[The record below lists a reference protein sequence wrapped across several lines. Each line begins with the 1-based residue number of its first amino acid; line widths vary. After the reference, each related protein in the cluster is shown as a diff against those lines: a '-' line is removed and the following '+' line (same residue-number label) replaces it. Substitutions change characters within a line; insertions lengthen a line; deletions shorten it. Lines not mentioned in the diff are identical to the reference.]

1 MKSGWTVLH
10 CAAHHGAPR
19 ETVEKL
25 VAAGAEVDAVDRR
38 GRTALHEAASAG
50 EVEVAEVLV
59 DLGADPT
66 RKSKAALRPHTPSS
80 GRHSRWRARRRVS
93 GRVRTAGLRPARTA
107 RKSRPARS
115 SGWGSRSGSTTGTQ
129 STRSAAAR
137 ANRRRNSGHRRRRPR
152 LRLPNSRC
160 GAPRN
165 RRRAAQNALAPPPP
179 PAPPYRRREVRAHR
193 GPRCALLRP
202 LRLLAPHAHTRVTPG
217 GKQRFWFSLQR
228 ILCCTRK

>member
-50 EVEVAEVLV
+50 EAEVAEVLV
-59 DLGADPT
+59 ELGADPT

-80 GRHSRWRARRRVS
+80 GRHSRRARRRVS
-93 GRVRTAGLRPARTA
+93 GRARTAGLRPARTA

-115 SGWGSRSGSTTGTQ
+115 SGWGSLAH
-129 STRSAAAR
+129 AAAR

-152 LRLPNSRC
+152 LRLPTSRC

-179 PAPPYRRREVRAHR
+179 LPAARGARTPRPTVRTFAAAAPS
-193 GPRCALLRP
+193 GAPRP
-202 LRLLAPHAHTRVTPG
+202 HTRHAG
-217 GKQRFWFSLQR
+217 GETAVLVFSTTYTVL
-228 ILCCTRK
+228 